1 MSDMISLF
9 LYFAKNSSVSRF
21 SSHNPASH
29 QGIPWGARQLRRIF
43 TGTSNAIT
51 RRSAHQR

>member
-1 MSDMISLF
+1 MISLF